1 MQLKTTGQGSARL
14 AWFYKQQQQQQ
25 QPVFTFL

>member
-1 MQLKTTGQGSARL
+1 MQLKTTGQGPARL

-25 QPVFTFL
+25 PVFTFL